1 MKRVFD
7 RLHRLVQRLWSWLQR
22 QLRGKPSG
30 RRPARER
37 RSLTHVDWV
46 LPGKLAVGASP
57 QPGDSAILRQ
67 AGIQVVFS
75 LCGASEES
83 LPRDVEEQFR
93 CLRLVLPDS
102 RYKREIKPSQ
112 LHAALDIIHHSV
124 QNQLPIYVHC
134 YAGVERSPTVCIA
147 YLCKYHNLELWE
159 ALNWLKQVHPA
170 TMPQES
176 QLKAVRNYLQG
187 SAPASS
193 NPTTPEETTTS
204 QLPKQS

>member
-1 MKRVFD
+1 MKRIVD
-7 RLHRLVQRLWSWLQR
+7 RLYQLVQQLWSWLQR
-22 QLRGKPSG
+22 RLQGNLSE
-30 RRPARER
+30 RRLTHGR
-37 RSLTHVDWV
+37 RSLSRVDWV

-57 QPGDSAILRQ
+57 RPGDSAVLRR

-75 LCGASEES
+75 LCGASEEP
-83 LPRDVEEQFR
+83 LPSDIEEQFR

-112 LHAALDIIHHSV
+112 LHAAIDIIHHSV

-187 SAPASS
+187 SAAASS

-204 QLPKQS
+204 HLPKQS